1 MQTVRIYR
9 LEDLDWRT
17 RWPDRDD
24 LQREIK
30 GAVCAAQPI
39 DPDGLPAV
47 SRQRPGYQAVASDRP
62 AAPLSLPP
70 QTVHDGAVAR
80 PGKRLIIPMDRGRK
94 SFSFHLPEH
103 IGSCILYSR
112 SHRCRLRTR

>member
-80 PGKRLIIPMDRGRK
+80 PGGQPPRQAPDHTYGPGAQVLLV
-94 SFSFHLPEH
+94 SSA
-103 IGSCILYSR
+103 
-112 SHRCRLRTR
+112 